1 MIAIRK
7 QYMEVMKKGC
17 TERKF
22 RNKTRLVCEEEDYYL
37 EKYCPF
43 KRSHSQGEVYEKL
56 VVKIDHIIFKRKFL
70 HVVQKVR

>member
-1 MIAIRK
+1 MIAIQK
-7 QYMEVMKKGC
+7 QYMEVTKKGC

-22 RNKTRLVCEEEDYYL
+22 RNKTGRVCEEEDCYL
-37 EKYCPF
+37 EKYCTF
-43 KRSHSQGEVYEKL
+43 KRSHSQGEIYEKL